1 MSLIYVET
9 KTKRNMTADKYNF
22 KQKAPAIQE
31 ILDKAAALPDAEQL
45 AEQVSK
51 MQAVTYAE
59 LKALRDGG
67 KLVPGMWYRIT
78 DYVTMINEYV
88 TVSTGQ
94 VIATHMKSAGHP
106 FDVIVMA
113 ISTSEIS
120 QDARAIQHE
129 GDEYFA
135 NSDLNSWQIRYR
147 FTDLSK
153 HFFDYIYPEDNK
165 GVITWMRD
173 EYGNE
178 CPYDFKNIL
187 FERHAML
194 DTSLPSIVL
203 DTELDAK
210 KEAIQGLLRL
220 MQGNMSTHFGD
231 MWKYVCYG
239 GYVSEA
245 ELASSD
251 TTYTENGEP
260 VVFNPSGGRM
270 FVKMNRRGDYLKEV
284 DPNPTWLYT
293 FMTFSLY
300 TGDASLNSAGEL
312 DQLCNDNYVNGLNVV
327 LSEFCSHN
335 KISGNYATIEGSN
348 HNEATCSYGFLRG
361 GYFKSGSF
369 EDSVI
374 FTSSNSEIKKAQNF
388 YAYRVD
394 NSIAAILQNKYV
406 NTLTNYVGATGE

>member
-1 MSLIYVET
+1 ME
-9 KTKRNMTADKYNF
+9 KYYFN
-22 KQKAPAIQE
+22 QKGAEIQE
-31 ILDKAAALPDAEQL
+31 ILDKAASLPDAEQL

-67 KLVPGMWYRIT
+67 ELVPGMWYRIT
-78 DYVTMINEYV
+78 DYVTMINEYL
-88 TVSTGQ
+88 TESTGQ
-94 VIATHMKSAGHP
+94 TIATHTKSAGHP

-194 DTSLPSIVL
+194 DTSLPSFVS
-203 DTELDAK
+203 DTTLDAK
-210 KEAIQGLLRL
+210 KEAVQGLLSL
-220 MQGNMSTHFGD
+220 MHSNMSTYFGSD

-284 DPNPTWLYT
+284 DPNPTWLFT

-312 DQLCNDNYVNGLNVV
+312 DLLCNDNHVDGANVV
-327 LSEFCSHN
+327 LSEFCTHN
-335 KISGNYATIEGSN
+335 KISGNDATIEGSN
-348 HNEATCSYGFLRG
+348 HNEAKCSYSVLKAS
-361 GYFKSGSF
+361 YFKSGSF
-369 EDSVI
+369 KDSVI
-374 FTSSNSEIKKAQNF
+374 FTSSNAEIKNAENF

-394 NSIAAILQNKYV
+394 NSIVAILQDKYV

>member
-1 MSLIYVET
+1 M
-9 KTKRNMTADKYNF
+9 
-22 KQKAPAIQE
+22 IQE
-31 ILDKAAALPDAEQL
+31 ILDKAADLPNAEQL
-45 AEQVSK
+45 SMQVSK
-51 MQAVTYAE
+51 MQSVVYAE
-59 LKALRDGG
+59 LKAMRDAGE
-67 KLVPGMWYRIT
+67 LVSGMWYRIT

-88 TVSTGQ
+88 TESTGQ
-94 VIATHMKSAGHP
+94 VIPTHMKSAGHP

-153 HFFDYIYPEDNK
+153 HFFDFLYPEDNK
-165 GVITWMRD
+165 GLITWMRD

-194 DTSLPSIVL
+194 DTSLPSIVS
-203 DTELDAK
+203 DMELDAK
-210 KEAIQGLLRL
+210 KEAVQGLLSL

-231 MWKYVCYG
+231 IWKYVCYG
-239 GYVSEA
+239 GYVSES

-251 TTYTENGEP
+251 MTYTEHGEP

-270 FVKMNRRGDYLKEV
+270 FVKMNQRGDYLKEV
-284 DPNPTWLYT
+284 DPTPTWLFT

-312 DQLCNDNYVNGLNVV
+312 DLLCRDNHVDGSNVV

-335 KISGNYATIEGSN
+335 KISGNDATIEGSN
-348 HNEATCSYGFLRG
+348 HNEAICRYSVLRAS
-361 GYFKSGSF
+361 YFKSGSF

-374 FTSSNSEIKKAQNF
+374 FNSSNSEIKKAQNF

-394 NSIAAILQNKYV
+394 NSIAAFLQDKYV
-406 NTLTNYVGATGE
+406 NTLVNYVGATGK

>member
-1 MSLIYVET
+1 ME
-9 KTKRNMTADKYNF
+9 KYYF
-22 KQKAPAIQE
+22 KQKSAEIQE
-31 ILDKAAALPDAEQL
+31 ILDKAAALPDAEEL
-45 AEQVSK
+45 AK

-67 KLVPGMWYRIT
+67 ELVPGMWYRIT
-78 DYVTMINEYV
+78 DYVTMINEYL
-88 TVSTGQ
+88 TESTGQ
-94 VIATHMKSAGHP
+94 VTPTHMKSAGHP

-153 HFFDYIYPEDNK
+153 HFFDFIYPVDNK

-178 CPYDFKNIL
+178 CPYDFKNYL

-194 DTSLPSIVL
+194 DTSSPSIVS
-203 DTELDAK
+203 DTTLDAQ
-210 KEAIQGLLRL
+210 KEAVQGLLSL
-220 MQGNMSTHFGD
+220 MHGNMSTNFGD
-231 MWKYVCYG
+231 IWKYVCYG
-239 GYVSEA
+239 GYVSES
-245 ELASSD
+245 ELASSG
-251 TTYTENGEP
+251 TTYTEHGEP
-260 VVFNPSGGRM
+260 VVFSPSGGRM

-284 DPNPTWLYT
+284 DPTSTWLYT

-312 DQLCNDNYVNGLNVV
+312 DLLCRDNHVDGSNVV
-327 LSEFCSHN
+327 LAEFCDHN
-335 KISGNYATIEGSN
+335 KISGNDATIEGSN
-348 HNEATCSYGFLRG
+348 HNEAACRYSVLKAS
-361 GYFKSGSF
+361 YFKSGSF

-374 FTSSNSEIKKAQNF
+374 FMSSNSEIKQAQNF

-394 NSIAAILQNKYV
+394 NSIAAILQDKYV
-406 NTLTNYVGATGE
+406 NTITNYVGATGE

>member
-1 MSLIYVET
+1 
-9 KTKRNMTADKYNF
+9 MTVDKFNF
-22 KQKAPAIQE
+22 KQKASVIQE
-31 ILDKAAALPDAEQL
+31 ILDKAAGLPDAEQL
-45 AEQVSK
+45 AMQVSK

-59 LKALRDGG
+59 LKALRDSGE
-67 KLVPGMWYRIT
+67 LVPGMWYRIT
-78 DYVTMINEYV
+78 DYVTMINEYR
-88 TVSTGQ
+88 TESTGQ
-94 VIATHMKSAGHP
+94 VIPTHMKSAGHP

-153 HFFDYIYPEDNK
+153 HFFDFLYPEDNK

-194 DTSLPSIVL
+194 DTSLPSIVS
-203 DTELDAK
+203 DMELDAK
-210 KEAIQGLLRL
+210 KEAVQGLLSL

-231 MWKYVCYG
+231 IWKYVCYG
-239 GYVSEA
+239 GYVSES

-251 TTYTENGEP
+251 MTYTEHGEP

-284 DPNPTWLYT
+284 NPTPTWMYT
-293 FMTFSLY
+293 FMVFSLY

-312 DQLCNDNYVNGLNVV
+312 DLLCSNNHVDGTNVV
-327 LSEFCSHN
+327 LCEFCSHN
-335 KISGNYATIEGSN
+335 KISGNDATIEMSN
-348 HNEATCSYGFLRG
+348 HNEAVCTYSVLKA

-369 EDSVI
+369 SDSVI
-374 FTSSNSEIKKAQNF
+374 FNSSNSEIKKAQNF
-388 YAYRVD
+388 YAYRID
-394 NSIAAILQNKYV
+394 NSIAAILQDKHV

>member
-1 MSLIYVET
+1 MDYKLKESGPQV
-9 KTKRNMTADKYNF
+9 
-22 KQKAPAIQE
+22 QE
-31 ILDKAAALPDAEQL
+31 LLNKAASLPNSEQL
-45 AEQVSK
+45 ENKVSK

-67 KLVPGMWYRIT
+67 ELVPGMWYRIT
-78 DYVTMINEYV
+78 DYVTMINEYH
-88 TVSTGQ
+88 TESTGQ

-153 HFFDYIYPEDNK
+153 HFSDYIYPVDNK

-178 CPYDFKNIL
+178 CPYDFKNLL

-194 DTSLPSIVL
+194 DYNLPSFVSDIKL
-203 DTELDAK
+203 DTQ
-210 KEAIQGLLRL
+210 KEAVQGFISS
-220 MQGNMSTHFGD
+220 MQGNMSTHFSGD
-231 MWKYVCYG
+231 VWKYVCYG

-293 FMTFSLY
+293 FMAFSLY

-312 DQLCNDNYVNGLNVV
+312 DLMCNDNHVEGSNVV
-327 LSEFCSHN
+327 LSEFCSYN
-335 KISGNYATIEGSN
+335 KISGNDATIEMSN
-348 HNEATCSYGFLRG
+348 HNEARCSYSLLMA

-394 NSIAAILQNKYV
+394 NSIAAFLHNKYV

>member
-1 MSLIYVET
+1 
-9 KTKRNMTADKYNF
+9 MTVDKFNF
-22 KQKAPAIQE
+22 KQKASVIQE
-31 ILDKAAALPDAEQL
+31 ILDKAADLPNAEQL
-45 AEQVSK
+45 SMQVSK
-51 MQAVTYAE
+51 MQSVVYAE
-59 LKALRDGG
+59 LKAMRDAGE
-67 KLVPGMWYRIT
+67 LVPGMWYRIT
-78 DYVTMINEYV
+78 DYVTMVNEYI
-88 TVSTGQ
+88 TESTGQ
-94 VIATHMKSAGHP
+94 VTPTHVKSAGHQ

-153 HFFDYIYPEDNK
+153 HFFDFMYPVDNK

-178 CPYDFKNIL
+178 CPYDFKNLL

-194 DTSLPSIVL
+194 DTSIPSFVSDIA
-203 DTELDAK
+203 LDAQ
-210 KEAIQGLLRL
+210 KEAVQGLISS
-220 MQGNMSTHFGD
+220 MHGNMSTHLGD
-231 MWKYVCYG
+231 IWKYVCYG
-239 GYVSEA
+239 GYVSES
-245 ELASSD
+245 ELASSGA
-251 TTYTENGEP
+251 TYRENGET

-284 DPNPTWLYT
+284 DPTPTWLYT

-312 DQLCNDNYVNGLNVV
+312 DLLCRDNHVDGSNVV

-335 KISGNYATIEGSN
+335 KISGNDATIKGSN
-348 HNEATCSYGFLRG
+348 HNEAECRYSVLVAS
-361 GYFKSGSF
+361 YFKSGSF

-374 FTSSNSEIKKAQNF
+374 FNSSNSEIKKAQNF

-394 NSIAAILQNKYV
+394 NSIAAILQDKYV
-406 NTLTNYVGATGE
+406 NIITNYVGATGE

>member
-1 MSLIYVET
+1 
-9 KTKRNMTADKYNF
+9 MTVDKFNF
-22 KQKAPAIQE
+22 KQKASVIQE

-45 AEQVSK
+45 AEEVSK

-67 KLVPGMWYRIT
+67 ELVPGMWYRIT
-78 DYVTMINEYV
+78 DYVTMINEYL
-88 TVSTGQ
+88 TESTGQ
-94 VIATHMKSAGHP
+94 VTPTHMKSAGHP
-106 FDVIVMA
+106 FDVVVMA

-153 HFFDYIYPEDNK
+153 HFIDFMYPEDNK

-178 CPYDFKNIL
+178 CPYDFKNLL

-194 DTSLPSIVL
+194 DYSLPSFISDIAL
-203 DTELDAK
+203 DSQ
-210 KEAIQGLLRL
+210 KEAVNGLLSL
-220 MQGNMSTHFGD
+220 MQGNMSTHLGSD
-231 MWKYVCYG
+231 IWKYVCYG

-251 TTYTENGEP
+251 TTYTEHGEP

-284 DPNPTWLYT
+284 DPTPTWLYT

-312 DQLCNDNYVNGLNVV
+312 DLLCSNNHVDGSNVV
-327 LSEFCSHN
+327 LSEFCNHN
-335 KISGNYATIEGSN
+335 KISGNDATIYNSRN
-348 HNEATCSYGFLRG
+348 NEAACRYCVLIA

>member
-1 MSLIYVET
+1 
-9 KTKRNMTADKYNF
+9 MTVDNFKF
-22 KQKAPAIQE
+22 KQKASVIQE

-45 AEQVSK
+45 AGQVSK

-67 KLVPGMWYRIT
+67 ELVPGMWYRIT

-88 TVSTGQ
+88 TESTGQ
-94 VIATHMKSAGHP
+94 VTPTHMKSAGHP

-153 HFFDYIYPEDNK
+153 HFFDFLYPEDNK

-178 CPYDFKNIL
+178 CPYDFKNLL

-194 DTSLPSIVL
+194 DTSLPSFVSDIA
-203 DTELDAK
+203 LDAQ
-210 KEAIQGLLRL
+210 KEAVQGLLSL

-251 TTYTENGEP
+251 VTYTENGEP

-270 FVKMNRRGDYLKEV
+270 FVKINRRGDYLKEV
-284 DPNPTWLYT
+284 DPTPTWLYT

-312 DQLCNDNYVNGLNVV
+312 DQLCNDNHVDGSNVV

-335 KISGNYATIEGSN
+335 KISGNDATIEGSN
-348 HNEATCSYGFLRG
+348 HNEVACSYSVLKAS
-361 GYFKSGSF
+361 YFKSGSF

-374 FTSSNSEIKKAQNF
+374 LTSSNSEIKKTQNF

-394 NSIAAILQNKYV
+394 NSIVAFLQNKYV

>member
-1 MSLIYVET
+1 ME
-9 KTKRNMTADKYNF
+9 KYYF
-22 KQKAPAIQE
+22 KQKGAEIQK
-31 ILDKAAALPDAEQL
+31 ILDKAADLPNAEQL
-45 AEQVSK
+45 SMQVSK
-51 MQAVTYAE
+51 MHAVTYAE

-67 KLVPGMWYRIT
+67 ELVPGMWYRIT
-78 DYVTMINEYV
+78 DYVTMINEYI
-88 TVSTGQ
+88 TASTGE
-94 VIATHMKSAGHP
+94 VIPTHTKSAGHP
-106 FDVIVMA
+106 FDVVVMA
-113 ISTSEIS
+113 ISASEIS

-135 NSDLNSWQIRYR
+135 NRDLNSWQIRYR

-178 CPYDFKNIL
+178 CPYDFKNLL

-194 DTSLPSIVL
+194 DANLPSFIS
-203 DTELDAK
+203 DIELDAQ
-210 KEAIQGLLRL
+210 KEAVQGFLRL
-220 MQGNMSTHFGD
+220 MKGNMSTNLRD
-231 MWKYVCYG
+231 IWKYVCYG
-239 GYVSEA
+239 GYVSES

-270 FVKMNRRGDYLKEV
+270 FVKINRRGDYLKEV

-312 DQLCNDNYVNGLNVV
+312 DLLCKDNHVEGSNVV
-327 LSEFCSHN
+327 LSDFCSYN
-335 KISGNYATIEGSN
+335 KISGNDATIEDSN
-348 HNEATCSYGFLRG
+348 HNEARCSYSLLKA

-394 NSIAAILQNKYV
+394 NSIATFLQNKYI
-406 NTLTNYVGATGE
+406 NTLTNYMGATGE

>member
-1 MSLIYVET
+1 ME
-9 KTKRNMTADKYNF
+9 KYYF
-22 KQKAPAIQE
+22 KQKGAEIQK
-31 ILDKAAALPDAEQL
+31 ILDKVAAMPDAEEL
-45 AEQVSK
+45 AK
-51 MQAVTYAE
+51 MQAVTYAK

-67 KLVPGMWYRIT
+67 ELVPGMWYRIT

-88 TVSTGQ
+88 TASTGE
-94 VIATHMKSAGHP
+94 VTSTHMKSAGHP
-106 FDVIVMA
+106 FDVVVMA
-113 ISTSEIS
+113 ISASEIS

-135 NSDLNSWQIRYR
+135 DSDLNSWQIRYR

-178 CPYDFKNIL
+178 CPYDFKNLL

-194 DTSLPSIVL
+194 DYNLPSFVSDIK
-203 DTELDAK
+203 LDAQ
-210 KEAIQGLLRL
+210 KEAVQGFLSL
-220 MQGNMSTHFGD
+220 MHGNMSTHLSD
-231 MWKYVCYG
+231 IWKYVCYG
-239 GYVSEA
+239 GYVSES

-270 FVKMNRRGDYLKEV
+270 FVKINRRGDYLKEV

-312 DQLCNDNYVNGLNVV
+312 DLLCNDNHVEGSNVV
-327 LSEFCSHN
+327 LSEFCSYN
-335 KISGNYATIEGSN
+335 KISGNDATIEHSN
-348 HNEATCSYGFLRG
+348 HNEARCSYSLLKA

-394 NSIAAILQNKYV
+394 NSIATFLQNKYI
-406 NTLTNYVGATGE
+406 NTLTNYMGATGE

>member
-1 MSLIYVET
+1 
-9 KTKRNMTADKYNF
+9 
-22 KQKAPAIQE
+22 
-31 ILDKAAALPDAEQL
+31 
-45 AEQVSK
+45 
-51 MQAVTYAE
+51 
-59 LKALRDGG
+59 
-67 KLVPGMWYRIT
+67 
-78 DYVTMINEYV
+78 
-88 TVSTGQ
+88 
-94 VIATHMKSAGHP
+94 
-106 FDVIVMA
+106 MA

-178 CPYDFKNIL
+178 CPYDFKNLL

-194 DTSLPSIVL
+194 DYNLTSFVSDIA
-203 DTELDAK
+203 LDAQ
-210 KEAIQGLLRL
+210 KEAVQGFLSL
-220 MQGNMSTHFGD
+220 MHGYMSTNLRD
-231 MWKYVCYG
+231 IWKYVCYG
-239 GYVSEA
+239 GYVSES

-270 FVKMNRRGDYLKEV
+270 FVKINRRGDYLKEV

-312 DQLCNDNYVNGLNVV
+312 DLLCKDNHVEGSNVV
-327 LSEFCSHN
+327 LSEFCSYN
-335 KISGNYATIEGSN
+335 KISGNDATIEYSN
-348 HNEATCSYGFLRG
+348 HNEARCSYSLLKA

-374 FTSSNSEIKKAQNF
+374 FTSSNSEIKKALNF

-394 NSIAAILQNKYV
+394 NSIAAFLQDKYV
-406 NTLTNYVGATGE
+406 NTLVNYVGATGE

>member
-1 MSLIYVET
+1 ME
-9 KTKRNMTADKYNF
+9 KYYF
-22 KQKAPAIQE
+22 KQKGAEIQE

-67 KLVPGMWYRIT
+67 ELVPGMWYRIT

-88 TVSTGQ
+88 TESTGQ
-94 VIATHMKSAGHP
+94 VIPTHTKSAGHP
-106 FDVIVMA
+106 FDVVVMA

-153 HFFDYIYPEDNK
+153 HIFDYIYPVDNK

-173 EYGNE
+173 EFGNE
-178 CPYDFKNIL
+178 CPYDFKNLL

-194 DTSLPSIVL
+194 DTSLPAFVSDIA
-203 DTELDAK
+203 LDAK
-210 KEAIQGLLRL
+210 KEAVQGLLNF
-220 MQGNMSTHFGD
+220 MQGNMSTQIFGD
-231 MWKYVCYG
+231 EWKYICYG

-251 TTYTENGEP
+251 VTYTENGEP

-270 FVKMNRRGDYLKEV
+270 FVKINRRGDYLKEV

-312 DQLCNDNYVNGLNVV
+312 DLLCNDNYVDGANVV
-327 LSEFCSHN
+327 LCEFCSHN
-335 KISGNYATIEGSN
+335 KITGNYATIEGAN
-348 HNEATCSYGFLRG
+348 HNEASCNYGFLRAEH
-361 GYFKSGSF
+361 FKSGSF

-374 FTSSNSEIKKAQNF
+374 FNSSNSEIKKTQNF

-394 NSIAAILQNKYV
+394 NSIAAFLQDKYV

>member
-1 MSLIYVET
+1 ME
-9 KTKRNMTADKYNF
+9 KYYF
-22 KQKAPAIQE
+22 KQKGAEIQE
-31 ILDKAAALPDAEQL
+31 ILDKAASLPDAEQL

-59 LKALRDGG
+59 LKVLRDGG
-67 KLVPGMWYRIT
+67 ELVPGMWYRIT
-78 DYVTMINEYV
+78 DYVTMINEYI
-88 TVSTGQ
+88 TASTGE
-94 VIATHMKSAGHP
+94 VASTHMKSAGHP

-147 FTDLSK
+147 FTDRSK
-153 HFFDYIYPEDNK
+153 HYFDFMYPEDNK

-178 CPYDFKNIL
+178 CPYDFKNYL

-194 DTSLPSIVL
+194 DYNLPSFVSDI
-203 DTELDAK
+203 ELDAQ
-210 KEAIQGLLRL
+210 KEAVQGFISS
-220 MQGNMSTHFGD
+220 MQGNMSTHFSGD
-231 MWKYVCYG
+231 IWKYVCYG

-251 TTYTENGEP
+251 TTYKENGEP

-284 DPNPTWLYT
+284 DPTPTWLFT
-293 FMTFSLY
+293 FMTFTFY

-312 DQLCNDNYVNGLNVV
+312 DLLCNDNHVEGSNVV
-327 LSEFCSHN
+327 LSNFCSHN
-335 KISGNYATIEGSN
+335 KISGNDATIDYSN
-348 HNEATCSYGFLRG
+348 HNEAACSYSLLKAS
-361 GYFKSGSF
+361 YFRSDSF
-369 EDSVI
+369 EDSAI
-374 FTSSNSEIKKAQNF
+374 FVSSNSEIKKAQNF

-394 NSIAAILQNKYV
+394 NSIAAFLQNKYV
-406 NTLTNYVGATGE
+406 KTLTNYVGATGE